1 MGAFFIKCLLLTAL
15 ASLSRRVDTK
25 TASQLLLSTE
35 TFMYMFFFQ
44 AHISSQNS
52 ELSNAALQALGFC
65 VFNSTITSELS
76 GKRISVDA
84 GNVCV
89 YICISEFFLYVFV
102 SVCFNFDKVYSSQV
116 VQWFCL

>member
-1 MGAFFIKCLLLTAL
+1 
-15 ASLSRRVDTK
+15 
-25 TASQLLLSTE
+25 
-35 TFMYMFFFQ
+35 MYMFFFQ

-76 GKRISVDA
+76 GKQISVDA

-89 YICISEFFLYVFV
+89 CISISEFFLYVFV